1 MTSIEKPVDLS
12 GTNDFPVPREG
23 TLGPVLHRIDLV
35 AILAALL
42 GITVLG
48 VAAVV
53 IALIELAKLISS
65 LWSDSF
71 DRWLLMIFG
80 VAVIWIIARRK
91 HM

>member
-1 MTSIEKPVDLS
+1 
-12 GTNDFPVPREG
+12 
-23 TLGPVLHRIDLV
+23 LV

>member
-1 MTSIEKPVDLS
+1 
-12 GTNDFPVPREG
+12 
-23 TLGPVLHRIDLV
+23 
-35 AILAALL
+35 
-42 GITVLG
+42 
-48 VAAVV
+48 VV